1 MRPPARPAAGRTGP
15 LTEEFGAPPA
25 GMGLAGWVPRID
37 PPERIDAGPI
47 VLRRAAV
54 TDAAPLARAVG
65 ESLEHLRPWMP
76 WATPEAAT
84 VAAQTARL
92 AGGGWGPT
100 DHTYLMVAGD
110 GGIVGACGLH
120 RRTGA
125 DRLEIGYWVHA
136 GHTGRGYAT
145 AAAAALTTTA
155 LALPGIERVEIHCD
169 EANAASAAVPRRLG
183 YELERTEERAIE
195 SPAQTGRFMVWVT
208 RQPPKNR
215 SASSAGNA
223 GDHR

>member
-1 MRPPARPAAGRTGP
+1 MRAPARPAAGRTGR
-15 LTEEFGAPPA
+15 LRGQFGAHPG
-25 GMGLAGWVPRID
+25 GMGFAGWVPRID
-37 PPERIDAGPI
+37 PPETIDAGPI
-47 VLRRAAV
+47 VLRRAIV
-54 TDAAPLARAVG
+54 TDAEPLARAVG
-65 ESLEHLRPWMP
+65 ESLDHLRPWMP
-76 WATPEAAT
+76 WATPAAAT

-92 AGGGWGPT
+92 AGGWGP
-100 DHTYLMVAGD
+100 DDYTYLMVAGD
-110 GGIVGACGLH
+110 AGIVGACGLH
-120 RRTGA
+120 RRVGP
-125 DRLEIGYWVHA
+125 DGLEIGYWVHA
-136 GHTGRGYAT
+136 GHTRRGYAT

-183 YELERTEERAIE
+183 YTLERMEERPIE